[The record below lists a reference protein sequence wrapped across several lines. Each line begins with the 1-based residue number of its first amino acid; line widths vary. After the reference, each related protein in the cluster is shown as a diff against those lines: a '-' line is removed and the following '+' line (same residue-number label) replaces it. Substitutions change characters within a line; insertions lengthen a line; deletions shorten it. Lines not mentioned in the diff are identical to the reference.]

1 MCIVQIDFPL
11 PIVACNLIIE
21 FADFYDNLQ
30 VLFNNDFKYYAEAM
44 LLLFTSNNLQKIYTF
59 YVNFR
64 VFFFFNM
71 SIQGSSEVLQCPRC
85 QASVPPHPGVC
96 GTCGENVYQCHKCR
110 AINYDEK
117 DPFLCNSC
125 GFSKYGKF
133 DTFLEAR
140 PCSAVDPI
148 ESEEDRLK
156 VRSPV
161 VYSHVHGRSTGIS
174 HTLANIKF
182 LILYQP
188 LQQLFVILS

>member
-1 MCIVQIDFPL
+1 MSSMELLCALFRSTFLFLLWPATLSLSL
-11 PIVACNLIIE
+11 PTFMTTSRYCLIMISNIMLKQCCYYSRVIIYRKFIPFTLILE
-21 FADFYDNLQ
+21 FVF
-30 VLFNNDFKYYAEAM
+30 
-44 LLLFTSNNLQKIYTF
+44 F
-59 YVNFR
+59 YV
-64 VFFFFNM
+64 

-161 VYSHVHGRSTGIS
+161 VYLCVEGMSTGIS
-174 HTLANIKF
+174 H
-182 LILYQP
+182 P
-188 LQQLFVILS
+188 